1 MQKIVLRDL
10 VDVRNELNSA
20 CSLFEENLGDR
31 KDSMEL
37 VVAMEKLE
45 TAIQYLSERIE
56 NEKMGNH
63 T

>member
-1 MQKIVLRDL
+1 MKKIVLRDL

-20 CSLFEENLGDR
+20 CSLFEEHLSEYLDVPET
-31 KDSMEL
+31 MIPEL

-56 NEKMGNH
+56 K
-63 T
+63 